1 MKSLK
6 RIIETKCG
14 LIGGGL
20 WDFSTSII
28 RDGVTSPVEKIE
40 DIWINIYYQL
50 IKENNDEI
58 SK

>member
-20 WDFSTSII
+20 LDFSTNII
-28 RDGVTSPVEKIE
+28 LDGVTSPKIE

-58 SK
+58 NER